1 MTGKIYKLVGYGLEY
16 YGSTESSLGIR
27 KSHHKNCHKRFVQGK
42 DRRNT
47 AHDIIE
53 KGDDWDIELVED
65 GIEKEHL
72 LTREGFYIKNNECV
86 NKRIAGRTK
95 QEYYEDNEEK
105 MKTYKSQ
112 WAKDNLERIKE
123 KYHENKTDIN
133 EKRRVH
139 MSSVEMKLQK
149 KEQDLKY
156 RTENADKIKASKRI
170 KIPCPTCNKEIGKSN
185 MTRHIK
191 TQHPA

>member
-1 MTGKIYKLVGYGLEY
+1 MTGKIYKLVGYGLNY
-16 YGSTESSLGIR
+16 YGSTKISLADR
-27 KSHHKNCHKRFVQGK
+27 KSKHKYDYKTFVNGK
-42 DRRNT
+42 SNYIT
-47 AHDIIE
+47 SFDIVG
-53 KGDDWDIELVED
+53 KGDDWDIELVELVED
-65 GIEKEHL
+65 LNDL

-95 QEYYEDNEEK
+95 QEYYKDNEEK

-123 KYHENKTDIN
+123 KYHENKTAIN

-139 MSSVEMKLQK
+139 MSSVEMKLKK
-149 KEQDLKY
+149 KEQGLKY

-170 KIPCPTCNKEIGKSN
+170 KIPCPTCNKEISKSN
-185 MTRHIK
+185 MSCHIR
-191 TQHPA
+191 TQHAS